1 MIPSPRWG
9 AQRTMRG
16 ISGHESID
24 EMTGSEWKDKA
35 KDSVLF
41 GSQSTSGVCPLLAR
55 HHPAHQKVSD
65 AHRHD
70 RRGDQAVSPGPV
82 LQLPLALDRNDDELT
97 QQGDECGLDEHQHR
111 KIAGAHVADFGG
123 NQRRQ
128 HPEDEQIAQ
137 RMQKPLRHR
146 AGTHGLHH
154 VLPELPDQQQAG
166 HEQHDGHEHMK
177 QLVGLLHQR
186 FKPLI
191 AHHVALPSETG
202 RSLARL
208 APQLAA
214 GGPVRLGHLVEND
227 VHRVGRTLER
237 VHHGLRDGFNQL
249 FFHLGAAALEKV
261 DTDGGHGVS

>member
-1 MIPSPRWG
+1 
-9 AQRTMRG
+9 MRG
-16 ISGHESID
+16 ISGRESID
-24 EMTGSEWKDKA
+24 EIAGSEWNKKA

-41 GSQSTSGVCPLLAR
+41 DRQSTSGVCFLLNR

-70 RRGDQAVSPGPV
+70 RCGNQAVSPGPV
-82 LQLPLALDRNDDELT
+82 PQLPLALDRNDDELT
-97 QQGDECGLDEHQHR
+97 QQGDERCLDEHQHR

-146 AGTHGLHH
+146 PGAHGLHH

-166 HEQHDGHEHMK
+166 HEKHHGHEHMK

-186 FKPLI
+186 LEPLI
-191 AHHVALPSETG
+191 AHHVALLSGSLAHSLT

-261 DTDGGHGVS
+261 DTDGGHGVSYGCMTK